1 MTEPRLTFE
10 VPGMT
15 CDHCVRS
22 VSGELASIDGV
33 THVDVDL
40 ATKRVVVDGTD
51 DVDAV
56 RAAVDEAG
64 YEAVIAGDA

>member
-1 MTEPRLTFE
+1 MAEPQLVFE

-15 CDHCVRS
+15 CDHCVHA
-22 VSGELASIDGV
+22 VSEELANIEGV
-33 THVDVDL
+33 TNVEVDL

-51 DVDAV
+51 DVGAV

-64 YEAVIAGDA
+64 YEAAI